1 MYHPLRDQG
10 IDPNEFPESEVMTID
25 VLPKWAYTNHPVKL
39 TYDRKEDPNV
49 PLSVVRSKE
58 IEAINEYLASI
69 TAGLAAANAR
79 IAELEAQLAAA
90 ISHPVP
96 TAQEFVAEVM
106 RLRAEVARLQALWDA
121 VQKID
126 GWRDSHLLDGIY
138 FCTGSKWHAGG
149 DSALLGK
156 GNGALE
162 LNWRGLWEPRH
173 EDDVTVEVPT
183 MREVIIAL
191 AAKLEEEA

>member
-1 MYHPLRDQG
+1 M
-10 IDPNEFPESEVMTID
+10 IDTTIEE
-25 VLPKWAYTNHPVKL
+25 LMQ
-39 TYDRKEDPNV
+39 E
-49 PLSVVRSKE
+49 
-58 IEAINEYLASI
+58 
-69 TAGLAAANAR
+69 NA
-79 IAELEAQLAAA
+79 
-90 ISHPVP
+90 
-96 TAQEFVAEVM
+96 T
-106 RLRAEVARLQALWDA
+106 LRAEVARLQALWDA

-126 GWRDSHLLDGIY
+126 GWRDSHLLDEIY
-138 FCTGSKWHAGG
+138 ICTGSKWHASG

>member
-1 MYHPLRDQG
+1 M
-10 IDPNEFPESEVMTID
+10 IDTTIEE
-25 VLPKWAYTNHPVKL
+25 LMQ
-39 TYDRKEDPNV
+39 E
-49 PLSVVRSKE
+49 
-58 IEAINEYLASI
+58 
-69 TAGLAAANAR
+69 NA
-79 IAELEAQLAAA
+79 
-90 ISHPVP
+90 
-96 TAQEFVAEVM
+96 T
-106 RLRAEVARLQALWDA
+106 LRAEVARLQALWDA

>member
-1 MYHPLRDQG
+1 MLEELLDPVHEKVFVDDKGGEGEQVILRDKNGQYW
-10 IDPNEFPESEVMTID
+10 ISEPWD
-25 VLPKWAYTNHPVKL
+25 DEQPGY
-39 TYDRKEDPNV
+39 
-49 PLSVVRSKE
+49 PLSVPVPPDL
-58 IEAINEYLASI
+58 AIINRADLD
-69 TAGLAAANAR
+69 THNAR
-79 IAELEAQLAAA
+79 LAELEGQREVTERMLFALR
-90 ISHPVP
+90 
-96 TAQEFVAEVM
+96 QENA
-106 RLRAEVARLQALWDA
+106 RLRTLQDA

-173 EDDVTVEVPT
+173 EDDVTVEAPT